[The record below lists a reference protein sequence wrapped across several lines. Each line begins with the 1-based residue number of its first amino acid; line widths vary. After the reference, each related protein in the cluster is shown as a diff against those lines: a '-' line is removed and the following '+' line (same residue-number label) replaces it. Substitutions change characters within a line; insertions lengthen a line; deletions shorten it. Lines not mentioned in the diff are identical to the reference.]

1 MRPRRH
7 SEPRVVTTLE
17 EYRAGRGA
25 VALIAAPEPLTDGTL
40 ITFVSLPRVI
50 AAGQHIRHLAC
61 LMCRQ
66 PAAGRPIRVVSLIMA
81 RRGHGRTDPLAGLS
95 YLVHDAC
102 LPEDDQV
109 MHDQLVAL
117 AADAYSWTTGP

>member
-1 MRPRRH
+1 MKPSLH
-7 SEPRVVTTLE
+7 SEARVVTTLE

-25 VALIAAPEPLTDGTL
+25 VAVIRAPEPLTDGTL

-50 AAGQHIRHLAC
+50 AAGQRIRKLLC

-66 PAAGRPIRVVSLIMA
+66 PAAGRPVRVVSLIMA
-81 RRGHGRTDPLAGLS
+81 RRGHGQTDPLAGLP

-102 LPEDDQV
+102 LPDDDGEL
-109 MHDQLVAL
+109 HEQLVRL
-117 AADAYSWTTGP
+117 AVGTYGPGVAP